1 MEELKGIQVS
11 SKLSIAFFS
20 KENISYIQDNIR
32 YHVWLKSDKK
42 SIIGKQN
49 EYELTVIMR
58 SVYLQNSLNQEDNIQ
73 NQIKTLNDI
82 VLNYCI
88 KQVFSQVTQYVNYQ
102 KELNSDRFIMSHSM
116 NVSSRGEKSLE
127 MKPF

>member
-32 YHVWLKSDKK
+32 YQVWLKSNKK

-58 SVYLQNSLNQEDNIQ
+58 SVYLQNALNQEDNIQ

-102 KELNSDRFIMSHSM
+102 KELNSDRFIMDHSL